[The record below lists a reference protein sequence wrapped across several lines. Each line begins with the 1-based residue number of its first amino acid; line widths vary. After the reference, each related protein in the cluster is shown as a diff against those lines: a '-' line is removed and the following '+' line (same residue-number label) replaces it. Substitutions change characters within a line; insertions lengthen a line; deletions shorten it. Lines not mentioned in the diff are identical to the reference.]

1 MAPNL
6 QLHRFLPLNDGENTC
21 VLSFLFEDPQ
31 DLYSIEVRS
40 NFFRFNGIDWFV
52 YTSRSSADFISIYLR
67 AAQLDEGI
75 SCTVQ
80 YAFSIINMTNYKAT
94 VRHESPKEG
103 RKFEAKVT
111 SPFIEIQLKCKRVN
125 D

>member
-1 MAPNL
+1 M
-6 QLHRFLPLNDGENTC
+6 F
-21 VLSFLFEDPQ
+21 SDPKK

-67 AAQLDEGI
+67 AAKLDQGI
-75 SCTVQ
+75 SCIVQ

-94 VRHESPKEG
+94 VRHESPKQG
-103 RKFEAKVT
+103 RKFESKVRYVIVVN
-111 SPFIEIQLKCKRVN
+111 SVEIFRAIV
-125 D
+125 